1 MSTSTFLEVEAKF
14 AVNDDAV
21 VPDLTQL
28 TGVDTIAATKTHRM
42 SAIYYDTADLRLT
55 RSKITLRRREGGDDD
70 GWHLKLPGV
79 AGRLEIHAPTGEL
92 VDGRFEVPEEIV
104 SQVRV
109 LVRKEQLN
117 PIAQVD
123 NERVESILAAADG
136 TPVAEFCDDHVSAWS
151 LLPGGAHTSWR
162 EWEVELSGENPSTA
176 VGNPL
181 LLSATQL
188 FVGSGARVSNSP
200 SKLAMALGE
209 SAHDVELPPF
219 AVSADIDPESPAA
232 AVIAALKLNRDK
244 LHEYDPKVRRDE
256 WGSVHQ
262 MRVATRELR
271 SHMETFNGILGGEE
285 LEHIES
291 ELKLLA
297 GMLGYARDAEVVEE
311 RFLRLLDS
319 EDSDVLDETTREH
332 LRHDMGEEYRRAHR
346 RVVATL
352 NSNRYLALLDSID
365 QLLAD
370 PPVTGAHTQLTQ
382 EQDDKDSAA
391 EADADAA
398 EPEDVSGD
406 IAAEEAAVEATT
418 PEAAEDE
425 DAEDAAE
432 AAEAAAEVRR
442 AQTPEEVEAILSEHL
457 EQAYKRLMKRH
468 RKAVENWDNTELSLH
483 SREEYFHDMRKS
495 AKKLRY
501 AAEAVGAAT
510 QLKTKRLYNAC
521 KAMQSSLGDFQDAVT
536 SRDKLVQMADA
547 ARRRGEDTFGYGLL
561 YQRERQIGLKSLDD
575 YAEEVKAIRSA
586 YERLMKSV
594 KEAQEKAAKKR
605 DKKKNK

>member
-1 MSTSTFLEVEAKF
+1 
-14 AVNDDAV
+14 
-21 VPDLTQL
+21 
-28 TGVDTIAATKTHRM
+28 
-42 SAIYYDTADLRLT
+42 
-55 RSKITLRRREGGDDD
+55 
-70 GWHLKLPGV
+70 
-79 AGRLEIHAPTGEL
+79 
-92 VDGRFEVPEEIV
+92 
-104 SQVRV
+104 
-109 LVRKEQLN
+109 
-117 PIAQVD
+117 
-123 NERVESILAAADG
+123 
-136 TPVAEFCDDHVSAWS
+136 
-151 LLPGGAHTSWR
+151 
-162 EWEVELSGENPSTA
+162 
-176 VGNPL
+176 
-181 LLSATQL
+181 
-188 FVGSGARVSNSP
+188 
-200 SKLAMALGE
+200 
-209 SAHDVELPPF
+209 
-219 AVSADIDPESPAA
+219 
-232 AVIAALKLNRDK
+232 
-244 LHEYDPKVRRDE
+244 
-256 WGSVHQ
+256 

-561 YQRERQIGLKSLDD
+561 YQRPRRRPPRRGTRRRTSRHPVPNTAGLAPNVLGARPAGSGRRAGYFSFSQEAGVPHSSSFRSSASAAAVRAAAMSRAAAASSRVSYGPMRSSQEPSLPWVTSPVDGSKYHFSSSGSMLSSFIGI
-575 YAEEVKAIRSA
+575 V
-586 YERLMKSV
+586 
-594 KEAQEKAAKKR
+594 
-605 DKKKNK
+605 